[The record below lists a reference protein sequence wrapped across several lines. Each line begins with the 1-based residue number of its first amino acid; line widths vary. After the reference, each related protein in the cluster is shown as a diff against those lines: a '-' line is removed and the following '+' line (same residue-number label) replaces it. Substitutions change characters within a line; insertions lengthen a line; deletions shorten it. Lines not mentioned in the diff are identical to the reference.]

1 MRGKVAVVGVGM
13 IPFGELF
20 EKSFPDMVQEAYMNC
35 IKSVDKGIDPKEIK
49 AAWFGQWSGGGMI
62 GQGALCGASLGS
74 MIGNLNIPITR
85 VENGCPTG
93 NDTFRNAVVG
103 VASGAY
109 DVVLAL
115 GAEKM
120 RDKPGVESLIAA
132 GGGGGGI
139 LGLHPSW
146 MLGMGGPVLQALY
159 AMRQMHD
166 LGYTMENF
174 ARVAVKNHHNGVSCK
189 YAHYRFDVTIDRVL
203 NSPIVCYPL
212 HLLDCCPQTDGA
224 AAAIVCRADIAK
236 RYTDKPVYVL
246 GTCTGMDHKDMWD
259 KHSFIEM
266 KATIRAA
273 KGAMEMAKIKPED
286 IDLAE
291 VHDCFTNTELMNAED
306 IGFCKKGE
314 AAKLL
319 MEGYWDRNGAKPIN
333 PSGGLKAHGH
343 PIAATGIGQIC
354 ENFWQLREDMEGER
368 QVKLKNGIALSHNV
382 GGDGFGVSAINI
394 LSRSL

>member
-1 MRGKVAVVGVGM
+1 MRPNVAVIGVGM

-20 EKSFPDMVQEAYMNC
+20 EQSFPDMVQGAYMNC
-35 IKSVDKGIDPKEIK
+35 LKSVDKGIDPKEIK
-49 AAWFGQWSGGGMI
+49 AGWFGQWSGGGMI
-62 GQGALCGASLGS
+62 GQGAMCGCSLAS
-74 MIGNLNIPITR
+74 MIGLWDIPITR

-93 NDTFRNAVVG
+93 NDCFRNAVVG
-103 VASGAY
+103 VASGMY
-109 DVVLAL
+109 DVVIAM

-159 AMRQMHD
+159 ATRQMHE

-174 ARVAVKNHHNGVSCK
+174 ARVAVKNHHNGVSCD
-189 YAHYRFDVTIDRVL
+189 YAHYRFEVTTERVI
-203 NSPIVCYPL
+203 NSPIVCWPL

-224 AAAIVCRADIAK
+224 ACAIVCRADMAK
-236 RYTDKPVYVL
+236 KYTDKPVYVI
-246 GTCTGMDHKDMWD
+246 GTNTGMDHRNMWD
-259 KHSFIEM
+259 KSSFIQM
-266 KATIRAA
+266 PATMRAA
-273 KGAMEMAKIKPED
+273 KGAMQMAGIKPQD

-291 VHDCFTNTELMNAED
+291 VHDCFTNTELMNIED

-319 MEGYWDRNGAKPIN
+319 MEGHWDRNGAKPIN

-343 PIAATGIGQIC
+343 PIAATGLGQIC
-354 ENFWQLREDMEGER
+354 ENFWQLREEMKGER

-394 LSRSL
+394 LSRTP